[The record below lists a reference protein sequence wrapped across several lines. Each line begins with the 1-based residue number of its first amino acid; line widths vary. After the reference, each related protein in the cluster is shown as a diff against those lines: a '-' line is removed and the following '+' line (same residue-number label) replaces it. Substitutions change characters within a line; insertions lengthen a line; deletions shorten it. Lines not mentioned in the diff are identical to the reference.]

1 VVRRI
6 PIRAKVAGALAVPL
20 IALVV
25 GAAMGVSANAGHA
38 AQVERQAGLATA
50 SIGHAGLISALQ
62 AERNLALIEMLGLSG
77 HIELDVGDD
86 TAARDATDA
95 AHTALHR
102 EIADQND
109 TLRDDYAVALESLDQ
124 LDAVRARVDTAAS
137 AGGPADRGEAHE
149 VFTAYT
155 DMVATLFASHD
166 RFSQVVD
173 DAALRQG
180 DDLVHYASHATDAVA
195 QLVERLLFWGSSPG
209 GVDEPEE
216 AARIAEAARD
226 VERNNNVVRTKATG
240 AYAQSAD
247 TLLAS
252 PRVTGVLDY
261 ADQAVRTGEVD
272 PEALLA
278 TTPLGPEGGYSAF
291 RNNVA
296 AILDNE
302 ATRLASEADARRRLY
317 WAAMLVVLGIA
328 VGVAYVVSR
337 SITRPLRHLSLE
349 AGAMASYRLPAA
361 VQDIL
366 AAPAGTD
373 VSVPETPPAVV
384 GIRDEVSDVAQALHD
399 LEHSALTLAVEQA
412 ALRRNV
418 AESYV
423 NLGRRNQ
430 NLLSRLLDALGELER
445 SEIDPDRRDQLYRLE
460 HLANRIRRNAESLLV
475 LSEPVAP
482 ARWRPPVQV
491 ADVVPA
497 ALGEIENYER
507 VVVRTLEPAMVRGG
521 ASADLAHILAE
532 LIENALRHSPPRELV
547 EVSGHIGPGG
557 YDISVVDHGLGMTP
571 EDLERANQRLAGAE
585 SFTVTPA
592 RYMGHYVTAVLAAR
606 HGISVRLHG
615 SVVAGIAALV
625 TLPPTLLTDHPDH
638 PAAARP
644 LGATDPFPE
653 PWPDDA
659 VPAEQPSAHDVRA
672 AVTLL
677 RTRTAAPVRETVPA
691 GMRRAAAAAVIPR
704 HWPARSERDRPAAAA
719 AGTAAGSGRLAGG
732 PTARTRATE
741 TAGRTASGLVR
752 RVPTSRPPAGAP
764 VAPRPEMERF
774 LTSLR
779 GRTPPGVDGTE
790 APEVD
795 RR

>member
-20 IALVV
+20 VALVV
-25 GAAMGVSANAGHA
+25 GAAMGVSANASQA
-38 AQVERQAGLATA
+38 SQVMHQADLATA

-62 AERNLALIEMLGLSG
+62 DERNLALIEMLGLSG
-77 HIELDVGDD
+77 RIELEVGD
-86 TAARDATDA
+86 TGEARSATDA

-102 EIADQND
+102 EIANQND
-109 TLRDDYAVALESLDQ
+109 TLRDDYAVALESLEQ
-124 LDAVRARVDTAAS
+124 LDRVRARVDTAATV
-137 AGGPADRGEAHE
+137 GGPADRDEAHE
-149 VFTAYT
+149 VFTAYS
-155 DMVATLFASHD
+155 DMIGTLFASHD
-166 RFSQVVD
+166 RFSLVVD

-180 DDLVHYASHATDAVA
+180 DDLVHYSSHATDAVA
-195 QLVERLLFWGSSPG
+195 HLVERLLYWGSSPA

-226 VERNNNVVRTKATG
+226 VERNNGVVRTKATG
-240 AYAQSAD
+240 PYTQAAD
-247 TLLAS
+247 TLLANA
-252 PRVTGVLDY
+252 RVTGLLDY

-272 PEALLA
+272 PEAVLDA
-278 TTPLGPEGGYSAF
+278 TPLGAEGGYAGF
-291 RNNVA
+291 RDEVTH
-296 AILDNE
+296 ILDNE

-317 WAAMLVVLGIA
+317 WAAALVVLA
-328 VGVAYVVSR
+328 AALGVAYLVSR
-337 SITRPLRHLSLE
+337 SITRPLRHLSQE
-349 AGAMASYRLPAA
+349 AGAMASYRLPTA

-366 AAPAGTD
+366 DAPAGSD
-373 VSVPETPPAVV
+373 VALPETPPPVV
-384 GIRDEVSDVAQALHD
+384 GTRDEVGDVARALND
-399 LEHSALTLAVEQA
+399 LQRSALTLAVEQA

-423 NLGRRNQ
+423 NLGRRSQ
-430 NLLSRLLDALGELER
+430 NLLSRLLDAVGDLER
-445 SEIDPDRRDQLYRLE
+445 GETDPDRLDQLYRLE

-491 ADVVPA
+491 ADVVRA

-521 ASADLAHILAE
+521 SSTDLAHILAE

-547 EVSGHIGPGG
+547 EVSGRMGEGG
-557 YDISVVDHGLGMTP
+557 YDISVVDHGLGMTAD
-571 EDLERANQRLAGAE
+571 DLEQANQRLAGAE

-606 HGISVRLHG
+606 HGFSVRLQG
-615 SVVAGIAALV
+615 SVVAGITAQV

-638 PAAARP
+638 PASARP
-644 LGATDPFPE
+644 TGAADPLAH
-653 PWPDDA
+653 PWPDDGTL
-659 VPAEQPSAHDVRA
+659 VEHPTPHDVRA

-677 RTRTAAPVRETVPA
+677 RTRTSAPARETTPA
-691 GMRRAAAAAVIPR
+691 GMRSAAAEAVVPR
-704 HWPARSERDRPAAAA
+704 HWPARSDRDRPAP
-719 AGTAAGSGRLAGG
+719 GPGSGRWVGG

-752 RVPTSRPPAGAP
+752 RVPTSRPPADAP
-764 VAPRPEMERF
+764 VAARPEMERF
-774 LTSLR
+774 LTSLE
-779 GRTPPGVDGTE
+779 GRTPPILDRSDG
-790 APEVD
+790 PEEHGG
-795 RR
+795 